1 MVPELN
7 GRTDTQKKGEG
18 TLGGAGKGEGD
29 VSAHSSLYKL
39 APMRTS
45 LTESKTL
52 N

>member
-1 MVPELN
+1 ME
-7 GRTDTQKKGEG
+7 RMKEEKGEG